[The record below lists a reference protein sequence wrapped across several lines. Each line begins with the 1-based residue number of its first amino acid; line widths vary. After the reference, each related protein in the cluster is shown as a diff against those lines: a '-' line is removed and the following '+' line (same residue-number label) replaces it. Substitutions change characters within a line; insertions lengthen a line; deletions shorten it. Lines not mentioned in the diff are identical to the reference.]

1 MTIEGLE
8 LIKKYEGCN
17 LKAYKCPAGV
27 LTIGYGNTRYLNG
40 EPVREGDVITQEEA
54 DALFKKTLDNF
65 EYQVKLIIGDRLK
78 TILPESAISA
88 LVSLAYNIGITAFGK
103 STLLKVIKQNK
114 NNLRDIEFQ
123 WLRWNKAGGVI
134 LNGLTKRREEEF
146 AIYKRAVLNQYT
158 VNEREKFFKCNYI

>member
-1 MTIEGLE
+1 MTIEGID
-8 LIKKYEGCN
+8 LIKKYEGCS
-17 LKAYKCPAGV
+17 LTAYKCPAGIW
-27 LTIGYGNTRYLNG
+27 TIGYGNTTYLNG
-40 EPVREGDVITQEEA
+40 EKVKEGDIITQEEA
-54 DALFKKTLDNF
+54 DKLFKDTIDNF
-65 EYQVKLIIGDRLK
+65 EYQVKMIIGDRLK
-78 TILPESAISA
+78 TILPEGAISA

-134 LNGLTKRREEEF
+134 LNGLSKRREEEF
-146 AIYKRAVLNQYT
+146 AIYKRAVINQYT

>member
-8 LIKKYEGCN
+8 LIKKYEGCS
-17 LKAYKCPAGV
+17 LTAYKCSAGIW
-27 LTIGYGNTRYLNG
+27 TIGYGNTTYLNG
-40 EPVREGDVITQEEA
+40 EKVKEGDVISQDEA
-54 DALFKKTLDNF
+54 NKLFKDTIDNF
-65 EYQVKLIIGDRLK
+65 EYQVKMILGDTLK

-88 LVSLAYNIGITAFGK
+88 LVSLSYNIGVSAFAK

-123 WLRWNKAGGVI
+123 WNRWNKANGKV

-158 VNEREKFFKCNYI
+158 VNERAKFFKCNYI

>member
-17 LKAYKCPAGV
+17 LKAYRCPAGV
-27 LTIGYGNTRYLNG
+27 FTIGYGSTRYLNG

-54 DALFKKTLDNF
+54 NALFKDSVDKF
-65 EYQVKLIIGDRLK
+65 EYQVKMIIGDTLK
-78 TILPESAISA
+78 AILPESAISA
-88 LVSLAYNIGITAFGK
+88 LVSLAYNIGITAFAK

-123 WLRWNKAGGVI
+123 WNRWNKANGKV
-134 LNGLTKRREEEF
+134 LNGLVKRREEEF
-146 AIYKRAVLNQYT
+146 AIYKKAVLNQYT
-158 VNEREKFFKCNYI
+158 VNERAKFFKCNYI

>member
-8 LIKKYEGCN
+8 LIKKYEGCS
-17 LKAYKCPAGV
+17 LKAYKCSAGIW
-27 LTIGYGNTRYLNG
+27 TIGYGNTTYLNG
-40 EPVREGDVITQEEA
+40 EKVKEGDVISQDEA
-54 DALFKKTLDNF
+54 NKLFKDTIDNF
-65 EYQVKLIIGDRLK
+65 EYQVKMILGDTLK

-88 LVSLAYNIGITAFGK
+88 LVSLAYNIGVSAFAK

-158 VNEREKFFKCNYI
+158 VNERAEFFKCNYI

>member
-17 LKAYKCPAGV
+17 LKAYKCSAGIW
-27 LTIGYGNTRYLNG
+27 TIGYGNTTYLNG
-40 EPVREGDVITQEEA
+40 EKVKEGDVISQDEA
-54 DALFKKTLDNF
+54 NKLFKDTIDNF
-65 EYQVKLIIGDRLK
+65 EYQVKMILGDTLK

-88 LVSLAYNIGITAFGK
+88 LVSLAYNIGVSAFAK

-158 VNEREKFFKCNYI
+158 VNERAEFFKCNYI